1 MGGAR
6 PAERSLSD
14 RRLFA
19 PELGTPAAEL
29 VLTAESARHAHV
41 LRLGEGDEVELFD
54 GRGRSCAARIVS
66 LSRSSL
72 RCAPVGEVRFEE
84 RGPEVVLVQCVP
96 KGGKLDEIVR
106 MTTELG
112 VSEIRLSI
120 STRCVSRADEERS
133 VSKVER
139 LSRIAI
145 EAARQSEQAYV
156 PEIVPAQ
163 PLSAVLARAP
173 AGALKLACVE
183 RSDREWPDIS
193 GAGPV
198 WVVVGPEGGMDAQD
212 LVYLEAAGFVS
223 VGLGRSILRTETAA
237 VVGVALV
244 LDRFLDRLRQ
254 RR

>member
-1 MGGAR
+1 MDSSR

-19 PELGTPAAEL
+19 PDLATSGADIALAAE
-29 VLTAESARHAHV
+29 AAKHAQV
-41 LRLGEGDEVELFD
+41 LRLGEGAEVELFD
-54 GRGRSCAARIVS
+54 GRGHTCVARITSVS
-66 LSRSSL
+66 RHAL
-72 RCAPVGEVRFEE
+72 RCAPIEAVRFEE

-112 VSEIRLSI
+112 VSAIRLAVSK
-120 STRCVSRADEERS
+120 RCVSRADEERS
-133 VSKVER
+133 ANKVER

-163 PLSAVLARAP
+163 PLSVVLASAP
-173 AGALKLACVE
+173 ENALKLACVE
-183 RSDREWPDIS
+183 RSDRAWPAVS

-198 WVVVGPEGGMDAQD
+198 WVVVGPEGGMDADD
-212 LVYLEAAGFVS
+212 LAYLEAAGFMS

-244 LDRFLDRLRQ
+244 QDRYHDRLRQ